1 VLSALRAT
9 LLDAAETE
17 EVHLP
22 GQTPSAVLVPVF
34 LPEGAGGLKDLHV
47 VLTRRR
53 SDLRRHAGEISFPGG
68 RADAE
73 DDSLL
78 ATALRETAEEIGL
91 DPERAS
97 VLGALQP
104 TTTFVT
110 GYAIHPFVA
119 AIPAGVAWTLSP
131 REVEAVLELPL
142 QALREGYARV
152 ELERR
157 GIRFGTD
164 TYTVGEDM
172 VWGATARML
181 GDLLERWEAARA
193 DPAGA

>member
-1 VLSALRAT
+1 LRSA
-9 LLDAAETE
+9 LLDAVETE
-17 EVHLP
+17 EAHLP

-34 LPEGAGGLKDLHV
+34 LPAGASALEDMGV

-68 RADAE
+68 RAD
-73 DDSLL
+73 DTDPSLL
-78 ATALRETAEEIGL
+78 ATALRETHEEIGL
-91 DPERAS
+91 DPQSAT

-119 AIPAGVAWTLSP
+119 AIPPGTAWTLSP
-131 REVEAVLELPL
+131 QEVDAVLELPL
-142 QALREGYARV
+142 QALRAGYARA

-157 GIRFGTD
+157 GLRFRTD
-164 TYTVGEDM
+164 TYTVGTDM
-172 VWGATARML
+172 VWGATARVL
-181 GDLLERWEAARA
+181 GDLLERWQTAQA
-193 DPAGA
+193 